1 MHRKYQNDI
10 RAYKNVC
17 ICMYVIVVYPNK
29 LKPIPN
35 QPKQEENA

>member
-1 MHRKYQNDI
+1 MQEPYPTFQNL
-10 RAYKNVC
+10 C
-17 ICMYVIVVYPNK
+17 ICMDVNVVYPNK